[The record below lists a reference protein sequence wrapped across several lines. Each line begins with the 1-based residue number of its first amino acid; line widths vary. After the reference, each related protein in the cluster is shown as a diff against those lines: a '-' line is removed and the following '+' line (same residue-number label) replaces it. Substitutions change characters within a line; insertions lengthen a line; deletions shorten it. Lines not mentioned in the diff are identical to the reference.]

1 MICLY
6 HRYSPYMFKRAPK
19 RKTAASSYSL
29 HNTVKLVR
37 GGQDYF
43 DLLETMIIAAKY
55 SIHVQVYIFDED
67 ETGKRIARALI
78 EAAVRGVKVYI
89 LVDGYASKNLS
100 KDFIDNFL
108 RVGISFRRF
117 EPILKSK
124 SFYFGRRLHHKVV
137 VTDAI
142 YCLVA
147 GLNISDRYND
157 VAETK
162 AWLDWALYAGGDVAA
177 TLAKVCIRRYKA
189 RLPNMEAPINPT
201 PLKISG
207 GEKDCAVRVRINDWV
222 SRKREI
228 TNSYLEML
236 QTATSHIIIMSP
248 YFLPGELIRRRI
260 REAVNRGVRIRVIQA
275 GISDIGMSK
284 YAERY
289 LYRWLFKNKVE
300 IFEYQKTVL
309 HGKIAVC
316 DGQWMTVGSYNLNNL
331 SAYASIEL
339 NLDVNS
345 PLFAK
350 KVERRLQEVIETD
363 CVQIT
368 EEDYNKRTNVLVHVL
383 QKISYNLLRMA
394 LFLFTFYF
402 KQRE

>member
-1 MICLY
+1 
-6 HRYSPYMFKRAPK
+6 MFKRAPK
-19 RKTAASSYSL
+19 RKTASSTYSL
-29 HNTVKLVR
+29 HNIVKLVR

-43 DLLETMIIAAKY
+43 DLLETLIVEAKY

-100 KDFIDNFL
+100 KDFIDNLL
-108 RVGISFRRF
+108 RAGISFRRF

-137 VTDAI
+137 VTDGL

-157 VAETK
+157 VVEAK
-162 AWLDWALYAGGDVAA
+162 AWLDWALYAEGEVAT
-177 TLAKVCIRRYKA
+177 TLTRVCVSRYKA
-189 RLPNMEAPINPT
+189 RLPIMEAPINST
-201 PLKISG
+201 PLNKSDIDR
-207 GEKDCAVRVRINDWV
+207 DCAVRVRINDWV
-222 SRKREI
+222 RRKREI

-236 QTATSHIIIMSP
+236 TEATSHIIIMSP

-260 REAVNRGVRIRVIQA
+260 RQAVNRGVRIRVIQA
-275 GISDIGMSK
+275 GISDIAMSK

-331 SAYASIEL
+331 SAYVSIEL
-339 NLDVNS
+339 NLDVNN

-350 KVERRLQEVIETD
+350 KVERCLQKIIETD

-368 EEDYNKRTNVLVHVL
+368 EEVHNKRTNVLEYML
-383 QKISYNLLRMA
+383 QKASFNLLRMA

-402 KQRE
+402 KQKE

>member
-1 MICLY
+1 
-6 HRYSPYMFKRAPK
+6 MFKRSPK
-19 RKTAASSYSL
+19 RKATTGSYSL

-43 DLLETMIIAAKY
+43 DSLETMIVAAKH

-78 EAAVRGVKVYI
+78 EASVRGVKVYI

-108 RVGISFRRF
+108 RTGISFRRF

-137 VTDAI
+137 VTDGL

-157 VAETK
+157 IAETK
-162 AWLDWALYAGGDVAA
+162 AWLDWALYAEGEVAT
-177 TLAKVCIRRYKA
+177 TLARVCVRRYKA
-189 RLPNMEAPINPT
+189 RLPNTETPVNHT
-201 PLKISG
+201 PLKIF
-207 GEKDCAVRVRINDWV
+207 EVDRDCAVRVRINDWV
-222 SRKREI
+222 DRKREI
-228 TNSYLEML
+228 TNSYLEMFKKASS
-236 QTATSHIIIMSP
+236 QIIIMSP

-260 REAVNRGVRIRVIQA
+260 RQAVSRGVRIRVIQA

-331 SAYASIEL
+331 SAYVSIEL
-339 NLDVNS
+339 NLDVNN
-345 PLFAK
+345 PRFAK
-350 KVERRLQEVIETD
+350 KVERHLQEIIETD

-368 EEDYNKRTNVLVHVL
+368 EEVYNKRTNVLVHVL
-383 QKISYNLLRMA
+383 QKTSYNLLRMV

>member
-1 MICLY
+1 
-6 HRYSPYMFKRAPK
+6 MFKRAPK

-67 ETGKRIARALI
+67 ETGKRIASALT

-157 VAETK
+157 IAETK

-189 RLPNMEAPINPT
+189 MLPKMEVPINPT

>member
-1 MICLY
+1 
-6 HRYSPYMFKRAPK
+6 MFKRAPK

-67 ETGKRIARALI
+67 ETGKRIARALM

-100 KDFIDNFL
+100 KDFIDNLL
-108 RVGISFRRF
+108 RAGISFRRF

-137 VTDAI
+137 VTDGL

-157 VAETK
+157 VVETK
-162 AWLDWALYAGGDVAA
+162 AWLDWALYAEGEVAT
-177 TLAKVCIRRYKA
+177 TLARVCVRRYKA
-189 RLPNMEAPINPT
+189 RLPNTEAPINLT
-201 PLKISG
+201 PLKIF
-207 GEKDCAVRVRINDWV
+207 EVDRDCAVRVRINDWV
-222 SRKREI
+222 DRKREI
-228 TNSYLEML
+228 TNSYLEMFK
-236 QTATSHIIIMSP
+236 TASSQIIIMSP

-260 REAVNRGVRIRVIQA
+260 RQAVNRGVRIKVIQA

-339 NLDVNS
+339 NLDVNNS
-345 PLFAK
+345 LFAK
-350 KVERRLQEVIETD
+350 KVERRLHQIIRTD

-368 EEDYNKRTNVLVHVL
+368 EEVYNKRTNVLVHVL
-383 QKISYNLLRMA
+383 QKTSYNLLRMV